1 MKSDKSKLREGRCI
15 GEGKD
20 YVGYIKANEQSSI
33 GTSGII
39 YDPIAGRTVHVLSMG
54 EREFF
59 YTMRLNDEVIS
70 IEEQMMMSSDLV
82 REICIKH
89 GYRIPNHILSI
100 DFLITFTDGSRKAY
114 SVKADRSELDKNSRK
129 YRNAPLAYQKAMIRH
144 HIEQEYWRM
153 QGVDFKFVFRSELN
167 KAFAY
172 NVQQVLMF
180 YDERSVTCEAHMY
193 MWLVAHKIIK
203 IDLSDSIICFPK
215 LVCGMEDKV
224 RDLFERSVAYG
235 YQS

>member
-1 MKSDKSKLREGRCI
+1 
-15 GEGKD
+15 
-20 YVGYIKANEQSSI
+20 
-33 GTSGII
+33 
-39 YDPIAGRTVHVLSMG
+39 
-54 EREFF
+54 
-59 YTMRLNDEVIS
+59 
-70 IEEQMMMSSDLV
+70 MSSQENL
-82 REICIKH
+82 
-89 GYRIPNHILSI
+89 I
-100 DFLITFTDGSRKAY
+100 DFLQDYHTRVFACEEEGKKALNANDG
-114 SVKADRSELDKNSRK
+114 
-129 YRNAPLAYQKAMIRH
+129 PAYQKAMIRH

-235 YQS
+235 YQP